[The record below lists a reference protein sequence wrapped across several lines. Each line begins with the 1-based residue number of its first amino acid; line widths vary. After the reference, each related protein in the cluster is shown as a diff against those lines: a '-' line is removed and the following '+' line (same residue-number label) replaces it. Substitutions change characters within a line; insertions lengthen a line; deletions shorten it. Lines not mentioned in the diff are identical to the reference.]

1 MANRTATLR
10 ALNELLQRVVAHRE
24 WGREAAAAAG
34 VEALRLA
41 AGVSA
46 DLAVDTLLALL
57 DLGLTAEELAEA
69 TRAPGATPN

>member
-1 MANRTATLR
+1 MADRMATLR
-10 ALNELLQRVVAHRE
+10 ALDELLRRVAGHRE
-24 WGREAAAAAG
+24 WGRQAAAAAG

-57 DLGLTAEELAEA
+57 ELGLTGEELAA
-69 TRAPGATPN
+69 ARRQQGTPPS